1 MAQKQWRVT
10 LLALRT
16 NQTVASNNTNSHC
29 NLHHKTLL
37 AGKKKKVPVS
47 LKNILDK
54 VVKKI
59 VSQPLS
65 TFICNILCDKME
77 VRIRCST
84 YTPKYD
90 GYLEE
95 EYLCDW
101 VLGQISSFFFN
112 GIPILLE
119 RTYSFLDLGIR
130 QTFSWKLTKGVCH
143 FKKNKW
149 LYLLPMIKFGV
160 SSEN

>member
-1 MAQKQWRVT
+1 MLKCALMAQKQWRVT

-101 VLGQISSFFFN
+101 VLGQISSFFSMEFQFYLKEHIVFWIWAL
-112 GIPILLE
+112 GRHFLE
-119 RTYSFLDLGIR
+119 
-130 QTFSWKLTKGVCH
+130 
-143 FKKNKW
+143 N
-149 LYLLPMIKFGV
+149 
-160 SSEN
+160 